1 MEYPLSEDPTNED
14 FSAVHN
20 RTPMTV
26 EIVDAPAQLAVV
38 DDLSSSMVVLC
49 GVGLATTLTAAVGR
63 GGAKTVKVFGDV
75 AAAADYAENNFRHP
89 LQRVLGGEE
98 GPGAEVRKHAAP
110 LPLPARPRP
119 AAANRAPPRPPQAAR
134 EAARTGQPADGAFV
148 SAGLGVSQPS
158 AEETQTPRLGTRAAQ
173 CVRPARFLRAT
184 SRPPGPLPHPRP

>member
-26 EIVDAPAQLAVV
+26 EIVDAPAQLAAI
-38 DDLSSSMVVLC
+38 DDLSSSMCVLC

-75 AAAADYAENNFRHP
+75 AAAADYADNNFRHP

-110 LPLPARPRP
+110 PPFPPAPLARTPAPRRRQPRFPSP
-119 AAANRAPPRPPQAAR
+119 ASGGARGREDRAAR
-134 EAARTGQPADGAFV
+134 
-148 SAGLGVSQPS
+148 
-158 AEETQTPRLGTRAAQ
+158 
-173 CVRPARFLRAT
+173 
-184 SRPPGPLPHPRP
+184 

>member
-26 EIVDAPAQLAVV
+26 EIVDAPAQLAAV

-75 AAAADYAENNFRHP
+75 AAAADYADNNFRHP

-98 GPGAEVRKHAAP
+98 GPGAEVRKHAARSRCLP
-110 LPLPARPRP
+110 LPLPAPAPRRRQPRSPSP
-119 AAANRAPPRPPQAAR
+119 ASGGARGREDRAAR
-134 EAARTGQPADGAFV
+134 
-148 SAGLGVSQPS
+148 
-158 AEETQTPRLGTRAAQ
+158 
-173 CVRPARFLRAT
+173 
-184 SRPPGPLPHPRP
+184 

>member
-26 EIVDAPAQLAVV
+26 EIVDAPAQLAAV

-49 GVGLATTLTAAVGR
+49 GVGLATTLTAAVAR

-75 AAAADYAENNFRHP
+75 AAAADYADNNFRHP

-98 GPGAEVRKHAAP
+98 GPGAEVRKHAARSRCLRSAP
-110 LPLPARPRP
+110 LPLPVRPL
-119 AAANRAPPRPPQAAR
+119 ARAPAPRRRQPRSPSPASGGARGREDRAAR
-134 EAARTGQPADGAFV
+134 
-148 SAGLGVSQPS
+148 
-158 AEETQTPRLGTRAAQ
+158 
-173 CVRPARFLRAT
+173 
-184 SRPPGPLPHPRP
+184 

>member
-49 GVGLATTLTAAVGR
+49 GVGLATTLTAAVAR

-98 GPGAEVRKHAAP
+98 GPGAEVRKPAARSRCLPLRSAP
-110 LPLPARPRP
+110 LA
-119 AAANRAPPRPPQAAR
+119 RAPAPRRRQPRSPSPASGGARGREDRAAR
-134 EAARTGQPADGAFV
+134 
-148 SAGLGVSQPS
+148 
-158 AEETQTPRLGTRAAQ
+158 
-173 CVRPARFLRAT
+173 
-184 SRPPGPLPHPRP
+184 